1 MIANSSCEIEVHSIK
16 GIGMQSALQ
25 IKNLTLYLQDKQL
38 LSLNEQVNGGEILTI
53 MGPSGSGKSS
63 LLNWLTGTLTSSFSA
78 RGEIILDGQSINHL
92 PTHRRHIGVLY
103 QDALLFSHLSV
114 AGNIAFAMPKANKE
128 NGKKINKK
136 QRLEKIDEAL
146 TQLGLAGMGDRHPDT
161 LSGGQQARVA
171 LLRLLLSEPKAILLD
186 EPFSKL
192 DTQLRVETRQLVFEQ
207 IRERNLPA
215 IMVTHDHSD
224 AEATQGKVIQV
235 AV

>member
-1 MIANSSCEIEVHSIK
+1 MRNVK
-16 GIGMQSALQ
+16 GVLMQSSLQ
-25 IKNLTLYLQDKQL
+25 IKNLQLFRQDQLL

-63 LLNWLTGTLTSSFSA
+63 LLNWLTSTLASSFSA
-78 RGEIILDGQSINHL
+78 TGEVLLNGQNISNL
-92 PTHRRHIGVLY
+92 PTHLRNIGVLY

-114 AGNIAFAMPKANKE
+114 AGNIAFAIPKSNKE
-128 NGKKINKK
+128 GKKEGNKK
-136 QRLEKIDEAL
+136 QRLEKIDDAL
-146 TQLGLAGMGDRHPDT
+146 AQVGLAGMGNRHPDS

-192 DTQLRVETRQLVFEQ
+192 DTQLRVDTRQLVFEQ
-207 IRERNLPA
+207 IRNRNLPA

-224 AEATQGKVIQV
+224 AEATNGKVIHLESV
-235 AV
+235 N